1 MSYNILIT
9 KEKKDMRG
17 TCAPGYNSRRRRMV
31 RDHGAAAD
39 RGRISLVG
47 QNSEFNKE
55 NIVGLRLW
63 HIFSLPAS
71 DNSWAYSI
79 FFVIIWV
86 LHPPVTFSYDAI
98 WRGSSTCTII
108 LSHMEFRPNCA
119 VYVHVISLWNNWKI
133 DDLIHPR
140 RFKGQHRYG
149 SKLSYRWNY
158 PFILHRRRM
167 SLVGVTLI

>member
-1 MSYNILIT
+1 MWTCNHCVDCYTFTRTKKTHTMSNFVICWSIWIIFWYLCFSFHLISMWRT
-9 KEKKDMRG
+9 IKSINWPHKKKDMRG
-17 TCAPGYNSRRRRMV
+17 TCAPVYNSRRRRMV
-31 RDHGAAAD
+31 RDHGSAAD

-47 QNSEFNKE
+47 ENSEFNKE

-108 LSHMEFRPNCA
+108 LS
-119 VYVHVISLWNNWKI
+119 
-133 DDLIHPR
+133 
-140 RFKGQHRYG
+140 
-149 SKLSYRWNY
+149 
-158 PFILHRRRM
+158 
-167 SLVGVTLI
+167 

>member
-1 MSYNILIT
+1 MSNFVICWSIWIIFWYLCFSFHLISMWRT
-9 KEKKDMRG
+9 IKSINWPHKKKDMRV

-71 DNSWAYSI
+71 VNSWAYSI
-79 FFVIIWV
+79 FFVNIWV
-86 LHPPVTFSYDAI
+86 LHPPVIFSYDAI
-98 WRGSSTCTII
+98 WRGSSTSASPLTHDPVTT
-108 LSHMEFRPNCA
+108 SGGDA
-119 VYVHVISLWNNWKI
+119 DS
-133 DDLIHPR
+133 
-140 RFKGQHRYG
+140 G
-149 SKLSYRWNY
+149 KLQ
-158 PFILHRRRM
+158 
-167 SLVGVTLI
+167 